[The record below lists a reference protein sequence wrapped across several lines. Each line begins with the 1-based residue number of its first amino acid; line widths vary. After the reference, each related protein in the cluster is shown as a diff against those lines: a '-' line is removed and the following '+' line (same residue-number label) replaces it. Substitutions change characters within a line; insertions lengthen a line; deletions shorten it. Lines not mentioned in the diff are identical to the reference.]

1 MHFMIRNWKLRKRL
15 YYIEFSVY
23 YNRDQSILALNFNVY
38 DQDSIKKRDKKN
50 KQESNQ
56 AIHKEKSKDMKNWKQ
71 KLENS
76 ITIVLLFH
84 YNLQLHT
91 FSFKFSEIELLNF
104 QLALIQRWQ
113 SSLLGELRETKSSS
127 QVYNW
132 DQSISSKKI
141 TYTLFFFLYFCVCCL
156 CLSMSVYCS
165 SSIRGLYRQLRGA

>member
-1 MHFMIRNWKLRKRL
+1 MIKIQSRN
-15 YYIEFSVY
+15 ET
-23 YNRDQSILALNFNVY
+23 
-38 DQDSIKKRDKKN
+38 KKN

-132 DQSISSKKI
+132 DQSISPKKDYLH
-141 TYTLFFFLYFCVCCL
+141 TLSLFFLCFCVCCL
-156 CLSMSVYCS
+156 CFSVSVY
-165 SSIRGLYRQLRGA
+165 LYLCVCLYLSFCVLCLFN